1 MINSSKHIAIS
12 CSIACFFITSDSI
25 IATFPA
31 TLMVNFTIFYPCR
44 SRSPQVLMLTT
55 VRLCWASQQ
64 GFWSSAFGLAAGH
77 QDCHLKA
84 GLGSEVSE
92 LRAMLLMLLTRNAQI
107 FDLIMM
113 IQFHFDRWTPHLICY
128 CNLFI
133 LYVGELQSLNGS
145 NAAGSIRPSCCEIS
159 LWRVSSRHGT
169 SAQSWGTWREY
180 EGIWLL

>member
-55 VRLCWASQQ
+55 GAALLSFTAGFLVFCIWAGRRAPRLSLE
-64 GFWSSAFGLAAGH
+64 GR
-77 QDCHLKA
+77 
-84 GLGSEVSE
+84 LGQWI
-92 LRAMLLMLLTRNAQI
+92 RAMLLMLLTWNAQI

-113 IQFHFDRWTPHLICY
+113 IQFHFDRWTSHLICY

-159 LWRVSSRHGT
+159 LRRVSSRHGT